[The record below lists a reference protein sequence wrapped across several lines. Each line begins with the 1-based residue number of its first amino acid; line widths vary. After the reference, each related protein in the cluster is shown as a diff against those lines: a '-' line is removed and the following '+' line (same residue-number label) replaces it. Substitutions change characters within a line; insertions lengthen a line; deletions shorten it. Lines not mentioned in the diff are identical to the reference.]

1 MAVYNGVART
11 LLDRA
16 LAAVADGE
24 PDDTDRLIV
33 LLHAESQQTRDVLCE
48 ESRRTRNA
56 IAADGEQTRTKIDEA
71 SAETRKQM
79 HRWVGLKLFGHDF
92 TPIEL
97 AIITGAA
104 LGSTGIG
111 VAELVR
117 AVAG

>member
-1 MAVYNGVART
+1 M
-11 LLDRA
+11 
-16 LAAVADGE
+16 
-24 PDDTDRLIV
+24 
-33 LLHAESQQTRDVLCE
+33 LHAESKETRAVICE
-48 ESRRTRNA
+48 EGRRTRVA
-56 IAADGEQTRTKIDEA
+56 IAADGDQTRAMINEA

-79 HRWVGLKLFGHDF
+79 HRWVGLRLFGHEF